1 SASDELKSV
10 VLATGGTVIQSKISD
25 AEFMKQVLKFGTP
38 EQFKFCFNGIYATV
52 TLLDYLNHNALSF
65 DALVETLPLVNKSE
79 IDIPCSKQKKM
90 IIMSALKEA
99 FKNEK
104 IDTTDGLKIFNDKG
118 WALIVP
124 SDRQNYIKIISEG
137 FNTEAASEISNS

>member
-1 SASDELKSV
+1 
-10 VLATGGTVIQSKISD
+10 
-25 AEFMKQVLKFGTP
+25 
-38 EQFKFCFNGIYATV
+38 
-52 TLLDYLNHNALSF
+52 
-65 DALVETLPLVNKSE
+65 
-79 IDIPCSKQKKM
+79 CSKQKKM

-137 FNTEAASEISNS
+137 FNTEVATEISNYFENKIKMLANS